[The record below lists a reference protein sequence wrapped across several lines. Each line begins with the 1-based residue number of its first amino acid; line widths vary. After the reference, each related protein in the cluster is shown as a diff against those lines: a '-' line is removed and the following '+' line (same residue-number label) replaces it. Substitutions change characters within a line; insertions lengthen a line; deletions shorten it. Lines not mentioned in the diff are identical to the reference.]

1 MNTAKHS
8 CGVNFSFG
16 HFLQRPVFARNST
29 LFVIDEHGETLA
41 MANSVLF
48 RAITILSLSKKVG
61 LFRVVNSN
69 FC

>member
-48 RAITILSLSKKVG
+48 RAMTMLPFLSVHDDFLVAATI
-61 LFRVVNSN
+61 F
-69 FC
+69 